1 MNDLNV
7 IIVVFLS
14 LLLGIICLAA
24 TANGW
29 AYSRK
34 AGYIV
39 AAGFLI
45 FGAVFGFACVMK
57 ADLLLVFVIAVT
69 FGGFQ
74 IAMGLSML
82 ADCLIYRKRGEGQFI
97 KAAYSG
103 MERSTEYY
111 RIVVR
116 FMADGKVME
125 RASEDHYT
133 ESYIKKHMRETD
145 ACTIWQ
151 NPKNPERF
159 RIRRF
164 EGLVPGILVSFLG
177 FIFFSIP
184 FELLLERI

>member
-1 MNDLNV
+1 M
-7 IIVVFLS
+7 
-14 LLLGIICLAA
+14 GIICLAA

-57 ADLLLVFVIAVT
+57 ADLLLVFVIAVP

>member
-1 MNDLNV
+1 M
-7 IIVVFLS
+7 
-14 LLLGIICLAA
+14 
-24 TANGW
+24 
-29 AYSRK
+29 
-34 AGYIV
+34 
-39 AAGFLI
+39 I

-57 ADLLLVFVIAVT
+57 ADLLLVFVIAVP